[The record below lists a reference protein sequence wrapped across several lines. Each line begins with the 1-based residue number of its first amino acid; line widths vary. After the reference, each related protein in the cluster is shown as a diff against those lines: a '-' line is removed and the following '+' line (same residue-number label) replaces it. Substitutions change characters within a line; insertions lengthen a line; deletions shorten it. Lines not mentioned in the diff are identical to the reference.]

1 MVVWQSMVKVTFT
14 FDQETVDTLRR
25 TASRLKK
32 PQSVVVREAIQDY
45 ATRSGRLSEEERQH
59 MLKLFDRLVARIPS
73 RTQGEADAE
82 IEEIRKARRT
92 GGRRTRLE

>member
-1 MVVWQSMVKVTFT
+1 MVKMTFT
-14 FDQETVDTLRR
+14 FDDDTVATLRR

-45 ATRSGRLSEEERQH
+45 ATRSDRLSDEERTH
-59 MLKLFDRLVARIPS
+59 ALKVFDRVVARIPKRS
-73 RTQGEADAE
+73 RSEANDEKAA
-82 IEEIRKARRT
+82 IRAARRS